1 MTLLIKDA
9 ICYIDGKFKKS
20 SVLIKDGLIHSL
32 GVSISFGNIDASGL
46 GADVDVCALL

>member
-32 GVSISFGNIDASGL
+32 GVSISLVIL
-46 GADVDVCALL
+46 TALLTLWGSIS